1 MGENHFHYHC
11 HCHRKMTIPQCWEA
25 VEASAWQRRE
35 HKDRCRVLSLP
46 IGLICKSKNNKIS
59 ITFGL
64 SVGVHGNACL
74 IYAAGIHTWWE
85 GRWRWKGWKW
95 TWWEGRWMWKGWN
108 WTWTP
113 ISACHVRICDQWGWN
128 LADIQIQMFVLK
140 EMYMTD
146 KLITYEHN
154 VQTSHAD
161 DGLCEW
167 VTVWNEFS
175 GTCICCSA

>member
-1 MGENHFHYHC
+1 MNIQC
-11 HCHRKMTIPQCWEA
+11 KTIHQCWQA
-25 VEASAWQRRE
+25 VETSAWEEPKHRR
-35 HKDRCRVLSLP
+35 RVLSMP
-46 IGLICKSKNNKIS
+46 MGLVCKSRFNEIS

-64 SVGVHGNACL
+64 LAGGGSQGGVSL
-74 IYAAGIHTWWE
+74 IYAAGIRTWWE
-85 GRWRWKGWKW
+85 GGWKDQWWKGR
-95 TWWEGRWMWKGWN
+95 WWWKGWN

-113 ISACHVRICDQWGWN
+113 ISACHIRIFDKWGWI
-128 LADIQIQMFVLK
+128 LADIPIQMFVLK
-140 EMYMTD
+140 TMYMTD
-146 KLITYEHN
+146 KLITDKHN

>member
-64 SVGVHGNACL
+64 SAGVHGNACL

-85 GRWRWKGWKW
+85 GRWW
-95 TWWEGRWMWKGWN
+95 WKGWN

-113 ISACHVRICDQWGWN
+113 ISACHIRICDQWGWI
-128 LADIQIQMFVLK
+128 LADIPIQMFVLK
-140 EMYMTD
+140 EMYMKD
-146 KLITYEHN
+146 KLITDEHN

-161 DGLCEW
+161 DGLCDEW